1 MSKLQ
6 DLIDADEMGYQFAMF
21 DIRNAIDTYGIEIL
35 KDALSNYYPRDLTNL
50 VIPDT
55 MLVQ

>member
-21 DIRNAIDTYGIEIL
+21 DIINAIDTYGIEIL
-35 KDALSNYYPRDLTNL
+35 KDALSNYYSSDLTNL